1 MRERAQKLLADLK
14 TILLENKKLL
24 QDLEEDQKVYQKQI
38 TDKEQPQTE

>member
-24 QDLEEDQKVYQKQI
+24 QDLEEDHKVDQKQI
-38 TDKEQPQTE
+38 TDEEQPQTE